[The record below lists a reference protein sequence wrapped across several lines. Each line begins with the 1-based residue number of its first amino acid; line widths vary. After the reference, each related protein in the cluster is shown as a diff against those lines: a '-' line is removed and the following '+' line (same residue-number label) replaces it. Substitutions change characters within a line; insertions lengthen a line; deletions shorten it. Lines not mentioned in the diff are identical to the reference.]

1 MRGTATIYDHAVWTI
16 PKGVMLA
23 AAAHSRAGDEGDLTA
38 KPAPVK
44 TWAVPTP
51 LPRVIALDGPAG
63 AGKSTVG
70 RLLAQRLG
78 YLFFDTGAMYRA
90 VTWAAL
96 RRNVPLDDE
105 AALSDLAHHLAMEIS
120 LPTPTQAVDG
130 RAYTVYVDRQDVTWE
145 IRKADVE
152 AQVSGVSGHAGVRE
166 ALVAQQRKVA
176 EQVGRPG
183 GAPGIVMAGR
193 DIGTVV
199 LPEADLKIFLDASPV
214 ERARRRAEELAGRG
228 QRVPFADVLA
238 EIERRDRLDS
248 TRAIS
253 PLRRAE
259 DAVLITTD
267 GLAIE
272 QTMDLVLRVVEGA
285 R

>member
-1 MRGTATIYDHAVWTI
+1 
-16 PKGVMLA
+16 MLA
-23 AAAHSRAGDEGDLTA
+23 AAAQNRAGGDEGDPTA
-38 KPAPVK
+38 KPAPIK
-44 TWAVPTP
+44 RWAVPTP
-51 LPRVIALDGPAG
+51 LPRIIALDGPAG

-70 RLLAQRLG
+70 RLLAARLG

-96 RRNVPLDDE
+96 SRHVPLDDE
-105 AALSDLAHHLAMEIS
+105 VALSDLAHHLAVEIG
-120 LPTPTQAVDG
+120 LPTPDQAVDG
-130 RAYTVYVDRQDVTWE
+130 RAYTVYVEKQDVTWE

-176 EQVGRPG
+176 DQVGRPG
-183 GAPGIVMAGR
+183 GAPGVVMAGR

-199 LPEADLKIFLDASPV
+199 LPDADLKIYLDASPV
-214 ERARRRAEELAGRG
+214 ERARRRADELAGRG
-228 QRVPFADVLA
+228 QRVPFSDVLA

-253 PLRRAE
+253 PLRQAD

-272 QTMDLVLRVVEGA
+272 QTMDRVLRLVNGGH
-285 R
+285 

>member
-1 MRGTATIYDHAVWTI
+1 
-16 PKGVMLA
+16 MLA
-23 AAAHSRAGDEGDLTA
+23 AAAHNRAGGEDDLAA
-38 KPAPVK
+38 KPAPIK
-44 TWAVPTP
+44 HWAVAVP

-70 RLLAQRLG
+70 RLLAARLG

-96 RRNVPLDDE
+96 QRDVPLDDE
-105 AALSDLAHHLAMEIS
+105 DALSDLAHHLAVAITI
-120 LPTPTQAVDG
+120 PTAEQAVDG
-130 RAYTVYVDRQDVTWE
+130 RAYTVSVDGQDVTWA
-145 IRKADVE
+145 IRQSDVE

-166 ALVAQQRKVA
+166 ALVTQQRKVA

-199 LPEADLKIFLDASPV
+199 LPEADLKIYLDASPV

-228 QRVPFADVLA
+228 QRVPFTDVLA

-272 QTMDLVLRVVEGA
+272 QTMERVLRVVNGA

>member
-1 MRGTATIYDHAVWTI
+1 
-16 PKGVMLA
+16 MLA
-23 AAAHSRAGDEGDLTA
+23 AAAHNRPEGEGDLAA
-38 KPAPVK
+38 KPAPIK
-44 TWAVPTP
+44 YWAVPTP

-70 RLLAQRLG
+70 RLLAARLG

-96 RRNVPLDDE
+96 QRRVPLDDE
-105 AALSDLAHHLAMEIS
+105 EALSDLAHHLAVAIT
-120 LPTPTQAVDG
+120 LPTADQAVDG
-130 RAYTVYVDRQDVTWE
+130 RAYTVSVEGQDVTWA
-145 IRKADVE
+145 IRQPDVE

-166 ALVAQQRKVA
+166 ALVTQQRKVA
-176 EQVGRPG
+176 DQVGRPG

-199 LPEADLKIFLDASPV
+199 LPEADLKIYLDASPV

-228 QRVPFADVLA
+228 QRVPFAEVLA
-238 EIERRDRLDS
+238 EIERRDHLDS

-272 QTMDLVLRVVEGA
+272 QTMTRVLRLVTGE

>member
-23 AAAHSRAGDEGDLTA
+23 AAAHSRPGDEGDLTA